1 MIYNYV
7 QFVLE
12 IRHKLQCYTKPSENT
27 MEALEAQAQKIVNSI
42 DIPQIYNQSK
52 QKIDAIVTSQD
63 YDNLLKIYNRKSL
76 HLQIS
81 SILKLSSNEYPKLI
95 LRMMKTDKKERI
107 IEALKK
113 HMPILDEKAPSIEVI

>member
-1 MIYNYV
+1 
-7 QFVLE
+7 
-12 IRHKLQCYTKPSENT
+12 
-27 MEALEAQAQKIVNSI
+27 MEALETQAQKIVNSI

-81 SILKLSSNEYPKLI
+81 GILKLSSNEYPKLI

-113 HMPILDEKAPSIEVI
+113 HMPILDEKEPSIEVI

>member
-1 MIYNYV
+1 
-7 QFVLE
+7 
-12 IRHKLQCYTKPSENT
+12 

-95 LRMMKTDKKERI
+95 LRN
-107 IEALKK
+107 
-113 HMPILDEKAPSIEVI
+113 DENG